1 MCVFG
6 VCLLPGCTDD
16 IFTSDHSPVF
26 ATFEVGVVPPLA
38 AKTGPVGTIRL
49 KLIESLS
56 YANGPVV
63 YLCGTDVNRSI
74 ERAWIELEGI
84 EAIVKTASK
93 AKFFIEFHSCCLEG
107 RREKKS
113 FLYFSFVAAAKKT
126 KKTTALLSLFVE
138 TRRSSENDSQSCDI
152 PRFLKL
158 GWSFKQL
165 PKVRSSL
172 VNVCCLESSIH
183 FLSPRLFQLL
193 PVMSDLEYLQDQHLL
208 LSVKSCDG
216 FESYGK
222 SH

>member
-1 MCVFG
+1 MSCI
-6 VCLLPGCTDD
+6 CLLPGCTDD

-26 ATFEVGVVPPLA
+26 ATFEVGVLSPLT
-38 AKTGPVGTIRL
+38 AKTGPGGIIGLSWV
-49 KLIESLS
+49 ESLA
-56 YANGPVV
+56 YANSPVA
-63 YLCGTDVNRSI
+63 YLCGTDVTRGV

-93 AKFFIEFHSCCLEG
+93 AKFFIEFHSSCLEG
-107 RREKKS
+107 RREKKA
-113 FLYFSFVAAAKKT
+113 FSLKFPLVAQQPKT
-126 KKTTALLSLFVE
+126 ELMALFVE

-165 PKVRSSL
+165 PKVRRPL
-172 VNVCCLESSIH
+172 VNMCSRWLESSVD
-183 FLSPRLFQLL
+183 FVSPRLSQLL

-216 FESYGK
+216 FESYGS